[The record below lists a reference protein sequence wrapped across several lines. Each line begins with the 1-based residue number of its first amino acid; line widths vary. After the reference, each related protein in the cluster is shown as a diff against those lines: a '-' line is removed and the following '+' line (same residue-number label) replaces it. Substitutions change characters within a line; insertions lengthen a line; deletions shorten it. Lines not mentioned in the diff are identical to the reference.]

1 MITASTLDGL
11 VVEGLAEPLA
21 ADVDD
26 VASGLSEGE
35 DARNP
40 AAPSLGAVVEEEA
53 LQVALP
59 RLAPL
64 VEHVLSLRPEDSVK
78 SEKTAWQPGSARR

>member
-1 MITASTLDGL
+1 L
-11 VVEGLAEPLA
+11 V
-21 ADVDD
+21 ADEDD

-35 DARNP
+35 GARNP
-40 AAPSLGAVVEEEA
+40 ADPSLGAVVEEEA

-64 VEHVLSLRPEDSVK
+64 VEHVLKAP
-78 SEKTAWQPGSARR
+78 T